1 MSLLLRAVN
10 QSMLK
15 RLAKRTV
22 SENGAQRLKGHTVEF
37 TAECG
42 YRENMHNCGH
52 FFVLRHSECQKV
64 KSEEN
69 AKTFKTTQPPSW
81 NPGSWFSSWIL
92 CIRCAFLRSQVSY
105 LQKDKDNLTSS
116 TSTSSQLVLSVE
128 LLGSPHAGNQQG
140 GRNGWTDL
148 CEPSQVLE
156 SCFFGK
162 RLLKYQKKLLKS
174 KIK

>member
-22 SENGAQRLKGHTVEF
+22 SENGAQCLKGHTVEF

-42 YRENMHNCGH
+42 FRENMHNCGH
-52 FFVLRHSECQKV
+52 FLSSVILNAKRLSLRKMQ
-64 KSEEN
+64 
-69 AKTFKTTQPPSW
+69 KTFKTTQPPSW

-92 CIRCAFLRSQVSY
+92 CISCAFLRSQVSY

-174 KIK
+174 KIR

>member
-52 FFVLRHSECQKV
+52 FVLSSV
-64 KSEEN
+64 ILN
-69 AKTFKTTQPPSW
+69 AKRLSLRKMQKLLRQP
-81 NPGSWFSSWIL
+81 NPHLGIL
-92 CIRCAFLRSQVSY
+92 ALG
-105 LQKDKDNLTSS
+105 
-116 TSTSSQLVLSVE
+116 LVLGFSV
-128 LLGSPHAGNQQG
+128 
-140 GRNGWTDL
+140 
-148 CEPSQVLE
+148 
-156 SCFFGK
+156 
-162 RLLKYQKKLLKS
+162 
-174 KIK
+174 